1 MSLLDTLQKAKV
13 EDIFKGLQDMA
24 PEDRKKVQEALKIIE
39 TESFKKVARSYGCSG
54 GDGDWGEFSMRVT
67 LGADGTGTVKE
78 TSVMFRDS
86 PEETETWY
94 GSYTVKGDFISFSA
108 TELEKTS
115 SGAAGVHTAPKKPE
129 KKEFFFRTTE
139 DQNLLQVSPKGEEFE
154 MPFADGK
161 KKILTWRL
169 KADFIKPDL
178 P

>member
-94 GSYTVKGDFISFSA
+94 GSYTVKA
-108 TELEKTS
+108 TRVGTS
-115 SGAAGVHTAPKKPE
+115 EAKLSVLSY
-129 KKEFFFRTTE
+129 R
-139 DQNLLQVSPKGEEFE
+139 
-154 MPFADGK
+154 
-161 KKILTWRL
+161 I
-169 KADFIKPDL
+169 
-178 P
+178 

>member
-1 MSLLDTLQKAKV
+1 MSLLDTLQSAKE
-13 EDIFKGLQDMA
+13 EDIFKGLQDMS

-54 GDGDWGEFSMRVT
+54 GDGDWGDYSLRVT
-67 LGADGTGTVKE
+67 LASDGTGTVKE

-108 TELEKTS
+108 SELETSS
-115 SGAAGVHTAPKKPE
+115 SGAAGVHTEPKKPG
-129 KKEFFFRTTE
+129 KKEFFFRSTE
-139 DQNLLQVSPKGEEFE
+139 DQTLLQVSSKGEEFD

-161 KKILTWRL
+161 KKIL
-169 KADFIKPDL
+169 K
-178 P
+178 